1 MLYITYFTVVS
12 EAHDNAVKDDNYQ
25 CNGFYSCSVL
35 LSLQYQINM
44 YELQTLLIDEWYLS
58 LFSVVISVH

>member
-44 YELQTLLIDEWYLS
+44 YELQTLLIDE
-58 LFSVVISVH
+58 